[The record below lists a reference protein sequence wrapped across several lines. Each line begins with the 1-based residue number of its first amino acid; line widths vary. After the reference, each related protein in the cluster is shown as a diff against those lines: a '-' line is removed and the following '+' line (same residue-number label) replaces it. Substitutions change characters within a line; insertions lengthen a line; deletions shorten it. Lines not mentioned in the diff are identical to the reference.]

1 MTKAPRC
8 CCTPKST
15 PSAEVACPSC
25 GCPGQPVAAL
35 TMRALLR
42 PELVVDVRDLMY
54 YFCATPSCPVVY
66 YAPGVPQT
74 FNCEDLTVRVGIKVT
89 GPPHTICYCFGHTIE
104 SLQGGVTRTGRS
116 EAVEAIQAAVK
127 AGTCRCDV
135 MNPSGRCCLGDVNKA
150 LKEITGA
157 VVTGEVEA

>member
-35 TMRALLR
+35 TPRALLR

-66 YAPGVPQT
+66 FALGGART
-74 FNCEDLTVRVGIKVT
+74 FMREDLTIRVGVKVT
-89 GPPHTICYCFGHTIE
+89 DPPHQLCYCFGHTIE
-104 SLQGGVTRTGRS
+104 SLREDVARTGSS
-116 EAVEAIQAAVK
+116 EAVVAIKAAVK

-135 MNPSGRCCLGDVNKA
+135 MNPSGRCCLGDVVKA
-150 LKEITGA
+150 LKVIGGGLLGQ
-157 VVTGEVEA
+157 V